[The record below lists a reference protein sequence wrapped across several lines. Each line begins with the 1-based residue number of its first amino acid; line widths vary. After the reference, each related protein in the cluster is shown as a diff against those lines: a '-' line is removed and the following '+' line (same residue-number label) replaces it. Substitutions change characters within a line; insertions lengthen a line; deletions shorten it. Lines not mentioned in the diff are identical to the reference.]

1 MHTEILLAT
10 DPHAIDRACEVLE
23 AGGLVA
29 FPTDTVYGVG
39 ADAFQPRAVERIY
52 EVKGRPLAKA
62 IPLLID
68 DGEKLHMVAEDIPEV
83 AWALAKRF
91 WPGALTVVLHRKPEV
106 PDIVTGGGAT
116 IAVRVPDHSF
126 ALGLIRA
133 VGGVLAATSANLS
146 GCADP
151 TTAGEVM
158 GYLEGR
164 IGLVLDGGRCPGGT
178 PSTVIDLTKT
188 PPEVVRLGPIPRE
201 ELQGVLA
208 KLQ

>member
-1 MHTEILLAT
+1 MQTQIIVAT
-10 DPHAIDRACEVLE
+10 DAHAIDKACEVLK

-68 DGEKLHMVAEDIPEV
+68 NAENLHMVAGHIPEV

-133 VGGVLAATSANLS
+133 AGGVLAATSANLS
-146 GCADP
+146 GCPDP

-158 GYLEGR
+158 GYLESR
-164 IGLVLDGGRCPGGT
+164 IGLVLDGGRCPGGI

-188 PPEVVRLGPIPRE
+188 PPSVVRLGAIPRHE
-201 ELQGVLA
+201 LA
-208 KLQ
+208 KQLACLQ

>member
-1 MHTEILLAT
+1 MQTQIIVAT
-10 DPHAIDRACEVLE
+10 DPNAIAKACEVLK

-39 ADAFQPRAVERIY
+39 ADAFQARAVERIY

-68 DGEKLHMVAEDIPEV
+68 NAENLHMVAEHIPEV

-116 IAVRVPDHSF
+116 VAVRLPDHSF
-126 ALGLIRA
+126 AWGLIRA
-133 VGGVLAATSANLS
+133 AGGVLAATSANLS
-146 GCADP
+146 GCPDP

-164 IGLVLDGGRCPGGT
+164 IELVLDGGRCPGGI
-178 PSTVIDLTKT
+178 PSTVLDLTKT
-188 PPEVVRLGPIPRE
+188 PPSVVRLGAIPRHE
-201 ELQGVLA
+201 LA
-208 KLQ
+208 KQLACLQ

>member
-1 MHTEILLAT
+1 MQTQVIAAT
-10 DPHAIDRACEVLE
+10 DPDAIDKACQLLG

-39 ADAFQPRAVERIY
+39 ADAFQPGAVEKIY

-68 DGEKLHMVAEDIPEV
+68 KAENLHMIAEHIPEA

-133 VGGVLAATSANLS
+133 AGGVLAVTSANLS
-146 GCADP
+146 GCPDP

-158 GYLEGR
+158 GYLESR
-164 IGLVLDGGRCPGGT
+164 IELILDGGRCPGGI
-178 PSTVIDLTKT
+178 PSTVIDLTST
-188 PPEVVRLGPIPRE
+188 PPSVVRLGAIPRHE
-201 ELQGVLA
+201 LA
-208 KLQ
+208 KQLACLQ